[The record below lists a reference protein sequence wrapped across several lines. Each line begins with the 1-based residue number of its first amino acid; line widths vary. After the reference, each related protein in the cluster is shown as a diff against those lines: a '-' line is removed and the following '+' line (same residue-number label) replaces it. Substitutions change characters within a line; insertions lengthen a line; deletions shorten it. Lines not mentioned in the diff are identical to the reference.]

1 MVTLEREM
9 IGTEPVQAVSPA
21 ETKPEPHP
29 SVVAASDSKRSGCQG
44 AGRNV
49 AATEQHVCVGLHVQL
64 ADGDTEA
71 ASRLW
76 PWCVTSAE
84 G

>member
-1 MVTLEREM
+1 MVMLEREVM
-9 IGTEPVQAVSPA
+9 GTEPVQAVSPA

-29 SVVAASDSKRSGCQG
+29 SVVAARDSKRSGCQG
-44 AGRNV
+44 VGRNV
-49 AATEQHVCVGLHVQL
+49 AATEAGGGLHVQL
-64 ADGDTEA
+64 ADGSIEA
-71 ASRLW
+71 ASRLC